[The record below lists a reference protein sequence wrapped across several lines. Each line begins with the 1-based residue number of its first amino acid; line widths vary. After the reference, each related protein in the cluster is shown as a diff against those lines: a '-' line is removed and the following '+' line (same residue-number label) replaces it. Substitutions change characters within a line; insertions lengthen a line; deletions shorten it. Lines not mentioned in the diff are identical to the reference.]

1 MKPFLWQYLLERTM
15 DMKILQ
21 IATLGDEEDP
31 IYVGI
36 REYPVSKLV
45 LVHEPE
51 KRFRANEVAHKLGE
65 LRIPVERREV
75 ENPARD
81 MYEVVAEIVKRERQR
96 YDDIFINVSSGRKLM
111 TCSAISA
118 AFVNGLKAFHVEGD
132 SPMML
137 PVLKFSYSEV
147 ISPSK
152 FRILHALEE
161 MGGAADSLN
170 ELSESSSVEKSL
182 VSYHIRGGRESKGL
196 EELGLVE
203 IDRGTQG
210 RLLIRLSEMG
220 RLILIG
226 HKGEATA
233 R

>member
-1 MKPFLWQYLLERTM
+1 MA
-15 DMKILQ
+15 MKILQ

-31 IYVGI
+31 VYVGI

-45 LVHEPE
+45 LIHEPE
-51 KRFRANEVAHKLGE
+51 KRFRASEVAHKLGE
-65 LRIPVERREV
+65 LHIPVERMEV

-81 MYEVVAEIVKRERQR
+81 MYEVIAEIVNKEKQR

-132 SPMML
+132 TPMML

-152 FRILHALEE
+152 FRILNALDAL
-161 MGGAADSLN
+161 GGVADSLN
-170 ELSESSSVEKSL
+170 QLSESSGVEKSL
-182 VSYHIRGGRESKGL
+182 LSYHLRGGRESKGL
-196 EELGLVE
+196 EELGLVD

-210 RLLIRLSEMG
+210 RLLIKLSEMG

-226 HKGEATA
+226 QGEETPASS
-233 R
+233 

>member
-1 MKPFLWQYLLERTM
+1 
-15 DMKILQ
+15 MKILQ
-21 IATLGDEEDP
+21 VATLGDEEDP

-45 LVHEPE
+45 LIHEPE
-51 KRFRANEVAHKLGE
+51 KKFRASEVAQKLEE
-65 LRIPVERREV
+65 LRIPVERKEV
-75 ENPARD
+75 QNPARD
-81 MYEVVAEIVKRERQR
+81 MYEVIAEIVKKEGQR

-152 FRILHALEE
+152 FNILQALRDL
-161 MGGAADSLN
+161 GGVADSLN
-170 ELSESSSVEKSL
+170 RLSEVSGVEKSL
-182 VSYHIRGGRESKGL
+182 LSYHLRGGRESKGL

-210 RLLIRLSEMG
+210 RLLIKLSEMG

-226 HKGEATA
+226 QGKEVS
-233 R
+233 

>member
-1 MKPFLWQYLLERTM
+1 MAVSPTGSVR
-15 DMKILQ
+15 ILQ

-45 LVHEPE
+45 LIHEPE
-51 KRFRANEVAHKLGE
+51 KRFRASEVARKLGE
-65 LRIPVERREV
+65 LHIPVERREV
-75 ENPARD
+75 ANPAQD
-81 MYEVVAEIVKRERQR
+81 MYEVIAAIVNQEASQ
-96 YDDIFINVSSGRKLM
+96 YDDVFINVSSGRKLM

-147 ISPSK
+147 ISASK
-152 FRILHALEE
+152 FKILHALDAL
-161 MGGAADSLN
+161 GGAAESLN
-170 ELSESSSVEKSL
+170 LLSEASGVEKSL
-182 VSYHIRGGRESKGL
+182 LSYHLRGGRDSKGL
-196 EELGLVE
+196 EELGLVD
-203 IDRGTQG
+203 IDRGVQG

-220 RLILIG
+220 HLILIG
-226 HKGEATA
+226 RRQVES
-233 R
+233 